1 MKDLILITA
10 FCNTTE
16 KENYLRNLVSVIKK
30 ESNFDI
36 LITSHSVLPEDIINS
51 VDYYFYDKENKLLKD
66 FDLRN
71 AAWFDPN
78 GQGPINSIF
87 TGFYN
92 THLAVWKLIIMG
104 NSIAKNLGYKKVHH
118 IEYDTEIQNFIEL
131 SENSELLNEYEFIYY
146 DIIKEGSSNL
156 LLGSFQSYL
165 LDSLDPIL
173 IDYNE
178 EKILDMIRN
187 SYVKSPEVFLKNIIE
202 NKNYFLKKNINEFE
216 LNGMRFGHSRDIQ
229 DGVAWCLPYYD
240 KKYNK
245 LMFIVW
251 NMEKKV
257 EVNVEIIYNQ
267 DTIINISN
275 VVPNE
280 WRLIDFGDY
289 NMAKKLTVILNNQIR
304 NIYNFDEYFEDFKI
318 YSYRES

>member
-78 GQGPINSIF
+78 GQGSINSIF
-87 TGFYN
+87 TGYYN
-92 THLAVWKLIIMG
+92 THLAVWKLLIIG

-146 DIIKEGSSNL
+146 DIIKQGSSNL

-165 LDSLDPIL
+165 LDSLDSIL

-229 DGVAWCLPYYD
+229 EGIAWCLPYYD

-251 NMEKKV
+251 NMEKKI

-280 WRLIDFGDY
+280 WRLIDLGDY
-289 NMAKKLTVILNNQIR
+289 NIAKKLTVILNNQIR

>member
-78 GQGPINSIF
+78 GLGPINSIF
-87 TGFYN
+87 TGYYN

-280 WRLIDFGDY
+280 WRLIDLGDY
-289 NMAKKLTVILNNQIR
+289 NIAKKLTVILDNQIR
-304 NIYNFDEYFEDFKI
+304 NIYNFDQYFEDFKI